1 MTERKPH
8 PDNEMID
15 QMQQDSMPTAQ
26 SSTSGGNVA
35 RTVGSRA
42 ELHEAEG
49 QLEGEEVERAT
60 GSDNP
65 AQNEVK
71 GDKTF
76 DKIRT
81 GNQNS

>member
-8 PDNEMID
+8 PDNDLID

-26 SSTSGGNVA
+26 GSTPGGNVA

-42 ELHEAEG
+42 ELHTAEG
-49 QLEGEEVERAT
+49 QLTGEEVERAT

-65 AQNEVK
+65 EQNDRM
-71 GDKTF
+71 GDKAH
-76 DKIRT
+76 DKIAS
-81 GNQNS
+81 GQQSG

>member
-15 QMQQDSMPTAQ
+15 QMEQDSVPDAQGSTA
-26 SSTSGGNVA
+26 GGNVA

-71 GDKTF
+71 GGKTF
-76 DKIRT
+76 DKIRS
-81 GNQNS
+81 GNQNG

>member
-1 MTERKPH
+1 
-8 PDNEMID
+8 MID
-15 QMQQDSMPTAQ
+15 QMEQDSVPTAQ
-26 SSTSGGNVA
+26 SSSAGGDVA

-42 ELHEAEG
+42 ELHAAQG

-65 AQNEVK
+65 AQNEDK

-76 DKIRT
+76 DKIRS
-81 GNQNS
+81 GNQNA

>member
-8 PDNEMID
+8 PDNDLIE

-26 SSTSGGNVA
+26 GSTSGGNVA

-42 ELHEAEG
+42 ELLSAEG
-49 QLEGEEVERAT
+49 QLEGEEVERAM

-65 AQNEVK
+65 EQNDRM
-71 GDKTF
+71 GDKAH

-81 GNQNS
+81 GQQNG

>member
-8 PDNEMID
+8 PDNELID

-26 SSTSGGNVA
+26 GSASGGNVA
-35 RTVGSRA
+35 RKVGSRA

-60 GSDNP
+60 GRDNP
-65 AQNEVK
+65 EDNKRVGAKARE
-71 GDKTF
+71 
-76 DKIRT
+76 KIRT
-81 GNQNS
+81 GQQNG